1 MHKSLQKH
9 YLRLLQ
15 VLSEYFEYLKVTKCA
30 LYVCHTHVLDLI
42 SPHHSSKQAESVA
55 SFSMNVDEL
64 PYRGMLILIQLD
76 VSVSVFL
83 LVCTIMHLCILPVNV
98 LALCAWVSVFREV
111 KVENVGESNSRQAS
125 DGL

>member
-1 MHKSLQKH
+1 MQNAQIFTEALPSTSASFVS
-9 YLRLLQ
+9 
-15 VLSEYFEYLKVTKCA
+15 VLSVFEGHKICA

-83 LVCTIMHLCILPVNV
+83 LVCTCI
-98 LALCAWVSVFREV
+98 CAYSP
-111 KVENVGESNSRQAS
+111 
-125 DGL
+125 